1 MKIERRFADAAAFR
15 QALETRL
22 NQKAKREG
30 LDVQRLRRQVAFD
43 RLLCRLF
50 AEGAAHWAL
59 KGGYAMELRMA
70 GARTTRDIDLTL
82 RQRIRASGKALN
94 LRILTMLQAAATQDR
109 ADFFTFVIGE
119 PIADLDGAPYGGARY
134 PVECRMDGR
143 AFARFHLDVGVG
155 DTIIEP
161 LDEIQGHAWLD
172 FAGIPSIPFFAIPR
186 EQQFAEKLHAYTRPR
201 GKRFNSRVRDLV
213 DMVLLIR
220 GGLNAVRLISAIRKT
235 FKRRGT
241 HDIPGQLVSP
251 PADWAGPFSELAGEC
266 NLPTDIATGF
276 GEVAAFVVS
285 LNLPPP

>member
-1 MKIERRFADAAAFR
+1 VKIERRFADAAAFR

-50 AEGAAHWAL
+50 SEGAVHWAL

-70 GARTTRDIDLTL
+70 GARATRDIDLAL
-82 RQRIRASGKALN
+82 RQRIRASGEALN
-94 LRILTMLQAAATQDR
+94 LRILKMLQAAAAQDQ

-119 PIADLDGAPYGGARY
+119 PMADLDGAPYGGARY

-143 AFARFHLDVGVG
+143 VFTRFHLDVGVG

-161 LDEIQGHAWLD
+161 LEEIQGHGWLD
-172 FAGIPSIPFFAIPR
+172 FAGIPSTVFFATPR
-186 EQQFAEKLHAYTRPR
+186 EQQFAEKLHAYTLPR
-201 GKRFNSRVRDLV
+201 GKRPNSRVRDLV

-220 GGLNAVRLISAIRKT
+220 GRLDAVRLISAIEKT

-251 PADWAGPFSELAGEC
+251 PADWAGPFAELAGEC

-276 GEVAAFVVS
+276 GEVAKCVAS